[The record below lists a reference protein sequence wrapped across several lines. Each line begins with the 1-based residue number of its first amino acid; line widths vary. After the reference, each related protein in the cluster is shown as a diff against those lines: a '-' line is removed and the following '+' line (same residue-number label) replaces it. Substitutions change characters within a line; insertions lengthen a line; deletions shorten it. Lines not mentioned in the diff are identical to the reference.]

1 MEGMLKFRPSLLN
14 IELPKV
20 EEVEWDVDT
29 ILAKYYPVDL
39 ELQENI
45 KKLIESATPVSKE
58 TEDFVIKTT
67 SKNKASN
74 TKIIVPRGIT
84 RPRYGAYDTEIKC
97 YVWGEEYG
105 NVGSWIKIYKTANHP
120 EFVEVAWLTEIY
132 FQNLAHT
139 LNVGCGF
146 TSPAV
151 LEYGTF
157 SVSSDTFFYIIMEH
171 VPEFKGK
178 MSGSDCRS
186 ITEKVFASDRCL
198 RDKGLFHNDLR
209 PANVFNRGDEVV
221 IIDYGE
227 ADNVERNLGSERNEN
242 SFIDSCPKLAPE
254 QPDIPPV
261 TPSPPTSPKGGGTRR
276 KRNKKRKTQRK
287 RKRNNTK
294 RRHKK

>member
-1 MEGMLKFRPSLLN
+1 MAGFRPMSLK

-20 EEVEWDVDT
+20 EEVDWTVDS
-29 ILAKYYPVDL
+29 IIEKYYPDDRT
-39 ELQENI
+39 LQKKI
-45 KKLIESATPVSKE
+45 KALRNLAASVSKE
-58 TEDFVIKTT
+58 TEDFVIETT
-67 SKNKASN
+67 TKNRASN

-84 RPRYGAYDTEIKC
+84 LPKYGAYDNEIKC
-97 YVWGEEYG
+97 SVWGKEYG
-105 NVGSWIKIYKTANHP
+105 DGGRWIKIYKTAHHT
-120 EFVEVAWLTEIY
+120 EFLEVAWLTEIY
-132 FQNLAHT
+132 FQNLART
-139 LNVGCGF
+139 LNDGCKF
-146 TSPAV
+146 ASPAV

-157 SVSSDTFFYIIMEH
+157 SSSGDTFFYIIMEH

-178 MSGSDCRS
+178 MSESDCVS

-198 RDKGLFHNDLR
+198 RGKGLFHNDLR
-209 PANVFNRGDEVV
+209 PANVFNRGGEVV

-227 ADNVERNLGSERNEN
+227 ADNVERNLDSERNEN
-242 SFIDSCPKLAPE
+242 SFIDSCAKLALE

-261 TPSPPTSPKGGGTRR
+261 TPSPPTSPNGGGTKR